1 MGSSQG
7 RWWGSNRERVRNDQ
21 RLDFFFFS
29 QVQGGRQYFLVVSAK
44 GLRSR
49 EDTSKGFSLN
59 NWKKGISPSEV
70 VRNCLGGQIKNVR
83 HPRGCSFV
91 QEKGLAGDINMGTC
105 PLTRS
110 HLQP

>member
-1 MGSSQG
+1 MEERGTPNESQEDWPEIHAG
-7 RWWGSNRERVRNDQ
+7 QWEIAHRGYKDRV
-21 RLDFFFFS
+21 
-29 QVQGGRQYFLVVSAK
+29 K
-44 GLRSR
+44 
-49 EDTSKGFSLN
+49 E
-59 NWKKGISPSEV
+59 PSEV